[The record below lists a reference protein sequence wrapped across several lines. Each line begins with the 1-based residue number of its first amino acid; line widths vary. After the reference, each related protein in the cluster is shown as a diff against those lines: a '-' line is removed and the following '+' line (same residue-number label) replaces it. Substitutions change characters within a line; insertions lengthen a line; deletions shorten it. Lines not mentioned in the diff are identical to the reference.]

1 LTKFADVID
10 AIFYKKTQTKGMLMI
25 ERTIVRWILAL
36 LFLAITT
43 YPSSP
48 FFYQFLVGNPVYAY
62 LVILFVFFICSI
74 LLKNKAIS
82 ISPKARINTF
92 STLQALVFVSLITT
106 LITTQNTT
114 AVRDLL
120 TYAVVLILLF
130 FIRDR
135 DFIKVLT
142 TKYLLASI
150 LVAVS
155 IVAYTLL
162 VFFPEIRLD
171 WLVSKLSLNEGNP
184 IVTRHEYGDF
194 RYSMLFY
201 YSTVLFNTNT
211 ETYLLGSIFAEPTHV
226 FAFLLGPL
234 FFCLRVDRFK
244 GREFVIL
251 TLIFY
256 MMYTLSLYPALILLL
271 GSMLAILLL
280 SLKPS
285 NSTFKLLMIS
295 LTIVIW
301 FGGSQ
306 LLLEFLKLIPQDK
319 AFQFD
324 YYFGPDNLLAL
335 TSGSSIFGL
344 SEVPNEPSWGSAI
357 LIFRY
362 GYFGFFVW
370 ASLVVF
376 YLVEA
381 CKFLFHRELSKTTRF
396 FSFMALFSATLM
408 GLKVPNM
415 LLITSLL
422 IYVGLGYLN
431 KLKSSSGQLPT

>member
-1 LTKFADVID
+1 
-10 AIFYKKTQTKGMLMI
+10 MI
-25 ERTIVRWILAL
+25 ARMVVRWILAL
-36 LFLAITT
+36 FLFVIIS
-43 YPSSP
+43 YPGSP
-48 FFYQFLVGNPVYAY
+48 FFYQFLMSAPTYAY
-62 LVILFVFFICSI
+62 LALLFLFLIFSI
-74 LLKNKAIS
+74 SLKNNAIY
-82 ISPKARINTF
+82 ISGKVRINTF

-106 LITTQNTT
+106 LITTQNPT

-120 TYAVVLILLF
+120 TYAVVLILLLL
-130 FIRDR
+130 IRDG

-162 VFFPEIRLD
+162 FFFPEIRFD
-171 WLVSKLSLNEGNP
+171 WLVPKLSIYEGNP
-184 IVTRHEYGDF
+184 IVTRHGYGDF
-194 RYSMLFY
+194 EYSMLFY
-201 YSTVLFNTNT
+201 YSTVLFDTST

-244 GREFVIL
+244 GRQFVIL

-256 MMYTLSLYPALILLL
+256 MMYTLSLYPAIVLLL
-271 GSMLAILLL
+271 GSTLAILLL

-285 NSTFKLLMIS
+285 NYTFNFFLIS
-295 LTIVIW
+295 IPIVIW
-301 FGGSQ
+301 FAGSS
-306 LLLEFLKLIPQDK
+306 LLFEFLKLIPEAKVSQM
-319 AFQFD
+319 D
-324 YYFGPDNLLAL
+324 YYFGPENLLAL

-344 SEVPNEPSWGSAI
+344 SEVPEGPSWGSAI

-370 ASLVVF
+370 VSLVVF

-381 CKFLFHRELSKTTRF
+381 CKFLFHRELSKTRRF

-408 GLKVPNM
+408 SLKVPNM

-422 IYVGLGYLN
+422 IYVALGYLN
-431 KLKSSSGQLPT
+431 KLKGSSGKLSI